1 MSTHGSMLVEGKTR
15 RQVWTEEEVELLYR
29 PSDSLG
35 CLLGSSRDR
44 IDLQSLPDVGQ
55 DDHSCINQF
64 LGVGCLGKM
73 SDLGKDGNDSL

>member
-1 MSTHGSMLVEGKTR
+1 MLVEEKAR

-44 IDLQSLPDVGQ
+44 IDLQV
-55 DDHSCINQF
+55 F
-64 LGVGCLGKM
+64 LMWAKMTTPVSISFWVWVALGRM
-73 SDLGKDGNDSL
+73 GMTLYD